1 MEYLILLIW
10 KFSTLWFDIQW
21 DKIFPSPKCIH
32 DVQDNFT
39 QTLYVKAFST
49 DLERFSD
56 MHTCNI
62 RDNKF
67 LNIRNFKSD
76 CVLDFKIGKVF
87 IVWGYHSNMTIS
99 IFRLT
104 CDKTVKTKEEIVDV
118 DEHGGEIFLYRDW

>member
-1 MEYLILLIW
+1 MCKITLL
-10 KFSTLWFDIQW
+10 K
-21 DKIFPSPKCIH
+21 H
-32 DVQDNFT
+32 
-39 QTLYVKAFST
+39 YVKAFST

-104 CDKTVKTKEEIVDV
+104 CDKTVKTKEEIGDV